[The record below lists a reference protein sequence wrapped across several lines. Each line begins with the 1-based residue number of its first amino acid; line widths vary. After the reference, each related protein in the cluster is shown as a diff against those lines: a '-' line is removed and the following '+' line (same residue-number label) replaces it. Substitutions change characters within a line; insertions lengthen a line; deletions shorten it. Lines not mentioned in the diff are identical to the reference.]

1 MQRKFLSAL
10 RENFSNGQTF
20 PEKRCILQDV
30 YTVGTDRKAANA
42 DGKGDKDMKS
52 LVTYETQHG
61 SAKKLAAAIAGKLGC
76 LCVNVDTPF
85 QAEDESAYDTLVLVF
100 GFRGPYTAQLTKLF
114 LQKMK
119 GKLSYKNLIVVGEGL
134 FSEKEF
140 PSVAEGLQ
148 ALAEPFTFHTFFM
161 KGQLRVATLTP
172 EEQALLGKFSTLT
185 GMKIT
190 DMGSFEPAVAEWIAD
205 EISSLTE
212 TLPVP
217 EDPNAGQARWICSV
231 CGYVHTGEEPP
242 EQCPTC
248 KQPGSVFK
256 KM

>member
-1 MQRKFLSAL
+1 
-10 RENFSNGQTF
+10 
-20 PEKRCILQDV
+20 
-30 YTVGTDRKAANA
+30 
-42 DGKGDKDMKS
+42 MKNI
-52 LVTYETQHG
+52 VTYETQHG
-61 SAKKLAAAIAGKLGC
+61 SAKRLAQTIASKLNC

-85 QAEDESAYDTLVLVF
+85 QAEDDATYDTLILVF

-119 GKLSYKNLIVVGEGL
+119 GKLNYKNLIVVGEGL

-140 PSVAEGLQ
+140 PSVADGLKG
-148 ALAEPFTFHTFFM
+148 LAEPFTFSKFFM

-172 EEQALLGKFSTLT
+172 EEQALLGKFSELT
-185 GMKIT
+185 GMKIV
-190 DMGSFEPAVAEWIAD
+190 DMGEFDQSTADSIAD
-205 EISSLTE
+205 EIKTLSD

-217 EDPNAGQARWICSV
+217 EDPNAGKTKWICSV

-242 EQCPTC
+242 EQCPIC
-248 KQPGSVFK
+248 KQPGNVFK